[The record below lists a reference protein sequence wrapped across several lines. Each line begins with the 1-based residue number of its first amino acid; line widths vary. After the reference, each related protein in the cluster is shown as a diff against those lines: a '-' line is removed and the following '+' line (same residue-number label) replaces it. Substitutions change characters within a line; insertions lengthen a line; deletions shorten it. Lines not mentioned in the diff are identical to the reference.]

1 MTGKISGHFKI
12 VAVLGMA
19 VTLTA
24 CENVQAPNFDFLKK
38 KNDAEAGPALS
49 SEAATPASEGIER
62 EVEKPDV
69 FSANEPA
76 LWDGRPSLG
85 GVWVAS
91 PGVKDP
97 ERVIIRNLEN
107 GKSVVGALFRRE
119 RENPGPRLQLS
130 SDAATELGV
139 LAGAPTKLSVVALR
153 TETIAPVAPAPVP
166 EPVAVAVAEPEPVP
180 TVTPLPKPEA
190 ATAIASAEASAPS
203 ELIPAADG
211 PSDPIVAEPEP
222 EEAAPVSSAMPSFFK
237 RGARGAKATAANG
250 FDAGTDAASTATAAA
265 GGAAVETA
273 DVATSTLSPLEAA
286 EAAIARADAEVAQEP
301 QSRVAAAPAATAP
314 AAVRPGKPN
323 TSSFSELDKPF
334 IQIGIFAV
342 QANADRAGRRLN
354 DAGVLPVILKQQSA
368 GRTIWRV
375 IVGPARTKSEG
386 RSLQQ
391 KVRGLGYTDAYFVT
405 D

>member
-1 MTGKISGHFKI
+1 MTGMISGHFKL
-12 VAVLGMA
+12 VAAFGMA
-19 VTLTA
+19 VTLA
-24 CENVQAPNFDFLKK
+24 GCEDGQGPNFDFLKK
-38 KNDAEAGPALS
+38 KDSADGPAIS
-49 SEAATPASEGIER
+49 AEAATPAGEGIER

-97 ERVIIRNLEN
+97 ERVIIHNLEN

-153 TETIAPVAPAPVP
+153 TEKTAPATPAPAPAPVP
-166 EPVAVAVAEPEPVP
+166 EPEPVAVAAATPTPAPTQKPIQKPNTAIEVAEAAIDDAPESQVIAAADGPRDPLVAEPEP
-180 TVTPLPKPEA
+180 
-190 ATAIASAEASAPS
+190 
-203 ELIPAADG
+203 
-211 PSDPIVAEPEP
+211 
-222 EEAAPVSSAMPSFFK
+222 EAAPVSSAMPSFFK
-237 RGARGAKATAANG
+237 RGARGTAATAANG
-250 FDAGTDAASTATAAA
+250 FEAGTEAASTATD
-265 GGAAVETA
+265 AAVGAGVQTA
-273 DVATSTLSPLEAA
+273 EVGTSTLSPIEAA
-286 EAAIARADAEVAQEP
+286 EAAIARSDKEIAQAP
-301 QSRVAAAPAATAP
+301 APVPVAAPAPATP
-314 AAVRPGKPN
+314 KP
-323 TSSFSELDKPF
+323 SKKFSDLEKPY

-354 DAGVLPVILKQQSA
+354 DAGILPVILKQQSA

-375 IVGPARTKSEG
+375 IVGPARTKSDG
-386 RSLQQ
+386 RVLQK
-391 KVRGLGYTDAYFVT
+391 KVQGLGYTDAYFVT
-405 D
+405 N